1 MKVNEIREAK
11 FRDNSTIAI
20 ANSLIYKPLN
30 LTLNEARLFF
40 MLVSQIEHNDEQ
52 FKTYKM
58 FVRDIINI
66 VKPKSEKNMYAQVKN
81 DMMSLENKKID
92 YSDGNKTAPIRL
104 LVEPVYHEREGY
116 ITARLHHLLKP
127 ELLKLKREFT
137 VGLLCEM
144 LRFKSINTQRIYLL
158 IRQYQNA
165 KSKVNRI
172 DVEDLKNILG
182 LSDKYPRYNDFK
194 KRVISPALEEI
205 NETGLKV
212 KLKEHR
218 KGRSVITVDF
228 IIVENKSKDLESQ
241 SDELAPLV
249 ADKNTD
255 EKLIRLQD
263 RLGELGLSSNIIN
276 QLIHKPGI
284 KDSKEVWST
293 INDIKM
299 KKRDGKITGSVSAYA
314 TQTFKNMFDLAS

>member
-1 MKVNEIREAK
+1 MKINELHIAK
-11 FRDNSTIAI
+11 FSENSTIAI

-40 MLVSQIEHNDEQ
+40 MLISQIENDDEE
-52 FKTYKM
+52 FKTYKI

-66 VKPKSEKNMYAQVKN
+66 VKPKSEKNMYAQVKS
-81 DMMSLENKKID
+81 DMISLENKKID
-92 YSDGNKTAPIRL
+92 YSDGNKFAPIRL

-116 ITARLHHLLKP
+116 ITARIHHLLKP

-165 KSKVNRI
+165 KTKVNRV
-172 DVEDLKNILG
+172 DVEKLKKILN

-194 KRVISPALEEI
+194 KRVISPSLEEI

-218 KGRSVITVDF
+218 KGRSVVKVDF
-228 IIVENKSKDLESQ
+228 IIVDNKAI
-241 SDELAPLV
+241 ELDTPSEMILSIE
-249 ADKNTD
+249 DKKNID
-255 EKLIRLQD
+255 EKLIRLQA
-263 RLGELGLSSNIIN
+263 RLNELGLSPKVID
-276 QLIHKPGI
+276 QLILMPDI
-284 KDSKEVWST
+284 KDNKEVWST

-299 KKRDGKITGSVSAYA
+299 KKRDGKISGSISAYA
-314 TQTFKNMFDLAS
+314 TRTFMNMFDLAS

>member
-1 MKVNEIREAK
+1 MKIDETPVAEFSGK
-11 FRDNSTIAI
+11 STIAI

-40 MLVSQIEHNDEQ
+40 MLVSQIENDDES
-52 FKTYKM
+52 FKTYKI

-66 VKPKSEKNMYAQVKN
+66 VKPKSVKNMYAQVKQ
-81 DMMSLENKKID
+81 DMLSLENKKID

-116 ITARLHHLLKP
+116 ITARIHHLLRP
-127 ELLKLKREFT
+127 DLLKLKREFT

-165 KSKVNRI
+165 KSKINRI
-172 DVEDLKNILG
+172 DVDKLKKILN
-182 LSDKYPRYNDFK
+182 LLDKYPRYNDFK
-194 KRVISPALEEI
+194 KRVITPALEEI

-218 KGRSVITVDF
+218 KGRSVETLDF
-228 IIVENKSKDLESQ
+228 IIVENKMK
-241 SDELAPLV
+241 ELDPQP
-249 ADKNTD
+249 NTNPSLAIEKIDD
-255 EKLIRLQD
+255 EKLLRLKT
-263 RLGELGLSSNIIN
+263 RLNELGVSKK
-276 QLIHKPGI
+276 LISRLIDIPGI
-284 KDSKEVWST
+284 KDNNQVWT
-293 INDIKM
+293 AINGIKM
-299 KKRDGKITGSVSAYA
+299 NNRDGKISGNLAAYA
-314 TQTFKNMFDLAS
+314 TKTFENMFGLAS